1 MSSFARKVAVR
12 FLSFAVLTCGIFST
26 AFVASA
32 QDKNLHAGEGQGTL
46 PYPRWDKDDK
56 ELKAFQA
63 YRDSGSAVS
72 PETLDQAAQWYA
84 YRFTHDTFQTP
95 AKPGAKGM
103 HDLLKDALLQVI
115 DPKDPNKKVSEAQLR
130 FMEDFDKPFIK
141 HLHLVVKNP
150 KPIVRV
156 NAAMVLAKLA
166 ATGQEDAVMVLLE
179 VIKDPKENDGIKLHA
194 FKGVK
199 DFLALGRGDNANPFR
214 KKDREAQCIL
224 TLLEYLA
231 RKPDISDT
239 APAEEQAA
247 LHYVRREAIA
257 ALGETRYPGILKS
270 ENKKT
275 LIERPTAL
283 TLVQIMRKEGV
294 TPPPT
299 VEEQVNAAVGVC
311 RLRSRTLDQYHVD
324 YAAQQIGWFV
334 VDFITA
340 HNNSAPQSKSVP
352 WKVLAARLSRALEE
366 FKADA
371 EGRQEAKYVTA
382 VVNQADPLL
391 KTLIESKGKPSP
403 ETFVGWLEQNKPA
416 KEALYDGTVV
426 AVAGAPQAT
435 AE

>member
-1 MSSFARKVAVR
+1 
-12 FLSFAVLTCGIFST
+12 
-26 AFVASA
+26 VASA
-32 QDKNLHAGEGQGTL
+32 QDKSVHAGEGQAIW
-46 PYPRWDKDDK
+46 PYPHWFKDDK

-63 YRDSGSAVS
+63 YRDSGTPVSA
-72 PETLDQAAQWYA
+72 EILEQAAQWYA
-84 YRFTHDTFQTP
+84 YRFTDETFQKGV
-95 AKPGAKGM
+95 KPGAKGM

-115 DPKDPNKKVSEAQLR
+115 DPRDPNKKVSEAQLR
-130 FMEDFDKPFIK
+130 FMEEFDKPFIK
-141 HLHLVVKNP
+141 RLHEVVKNP

-166 ATGQEDAVMVLLE
+166 ATGQEDAVMILLE
-179 VIKDPKENDGIKLHA
+179 VIKDPKENDGVKLHA

-231 RKPDISDT
+231 RKPGISDT
-239 APAEEQAA
+239 APPEEQAA

-257 ALGETRYPGILKS
+257 ALGETRYPGLLKS

-275 LIERPTAL
+275 IIERPTAL
-283 TLVQIMRKEGV
+283 TLVQIMRKEGI
-294 TPPPT
+294 TPTPS
-299 VEEQVNAAVGVC
+299 VEEQVNAAVGLC

-340 HNNSAPQSKSVP
+340 HNNSPPQSKSVP

-371 EGRQEAKYVTA
+371 AGRQEAKYVTA
-382 VVNQADPLL
+382 IVEQADQLL
-391 KTLIESKGKPSP
+391 KTLVDSKGKPSP

-426 AVAGAPQAT
+426 AVAGAAPGT